1 MATLKNPSMVN
12 TIKEIILNSPVS
24 RGEVSNYGT
33 PHVKMWSTDGKIDQS
48 DFVYSGMKGIYQI
61 SFKKS

>member
-1 MATLKNPSMVN
+1 MATLKNPSVVN

-33 PHVKMWSTDGKIDQS
+33 PHVKM
-48 DFVYSGMKGIYQI
+48 
-61 SFKKS
+61 